1 MVRTILAGV
10 LSLGM
15 VGTLPLLGGCDD
27 DTVKHEKE
35 VKVSDGVK
43 TVDETT
49 VKKDI
54 DDGMVKTKKTT
65 EHTVDKVD

>member
-1 MVRTILAGV
+1 MVRSILTGV
-10 LSLGM
+10 LSVAMLAAVPM
-15 VGTLPLLGGCDD
+15 LGGCDD

-49 VKKDI
+49 VKKDV
-54 DDGMVKTKKTT
+54 DDGMVKTTKTT
-65 EHTVDKVD
+65 EHSVDHK